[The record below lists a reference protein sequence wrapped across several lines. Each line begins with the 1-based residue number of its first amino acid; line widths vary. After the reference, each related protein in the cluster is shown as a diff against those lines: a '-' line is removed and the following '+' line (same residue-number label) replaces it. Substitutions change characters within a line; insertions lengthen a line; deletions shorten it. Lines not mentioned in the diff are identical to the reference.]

1 MFTNR
6 QNILVASGNQA
17 LVTAGVKL
25 FNTDGSL
32 NINPGQLG
40 IFNAKTHVAVNAVT
54 GGNEY
59 YIAVGI
65 DADGDGIAE
74 TIRKSAGE
82 EISKCGI
89 DAAQVKAPAEEC
101 PEIWDFVFDCV
112 ECNTDYALKVQTE
125 GVEWMPYFAN
135 QHLPTFTFNV
145 FTECCTECEEETPT
159 YACSAFVDEILEQ
172 ISQTRNEAANLIDQQ
187 YPFDAIALT
196 GNSTAGKTVTITVP
210 CYDGRPAAI
219 ENLTVS
225 TTLGAGAN
233 VYTNLCGTVANFPT
247 VLSNGTINPGQ
258 LPALAAALEAH
269 FALDDN
275 NVKITFYK
283 ACTNGCY
290 HMVITGD
297 DIIAISAQ
305 EFLDEGEVCGGT
317 SGTNGSTLTT
327 STPLTVGGVDYSC
340 GIRFIGHIFPQECGC
355 FPPKEY
361 KSTRGTKMRVFPASG
376 FDCKWAVNQVQ
387 ELSIA
392 QGQGADLRWLE
403 YKQQTG
409 GVGRVYDS
417 YHMHYGKLGVYG
429 DRVRESVTAACVP
442 YCKYDLIHH
451 TKSNPLAP
459 MGWTHNTH
467 LLTTVAIPSDDTNT
481 VNSWEDVL
489 DLLLGVGSCTLNTIS
504 CLGGNDDNEGVNSN
518 LN

>member
-6 QNILVASGNQA
+6 QNILVTSGNQG
-17 LVTAGVKL
+17 LVATGTKL
-25 FNTDGSL
+25 FNADGSL

-40 IFNAKTHVAVNAVT
+40 IFNARTHIAADESTFAN
-54 GGNEY
+54 GNEY

-89 DAAQVKAPAEEC
+89 DVAQVKAPTEEC
-101 PEIWDFVFDCV
+101 PQIWDFVFDCI
-112 ECNTDYALKVQTE
+112 ECDTDYALKVQME

-135 QHLPTFTFNV
+135 QHLPTFTFNHY
-145 FTECCTECEEETPT
+145 TKCCTECEETTPT
-159 YACSAFVDEILEQ
+159 VACSAFVDDI
-172 ISQTRNEAANLIDQQ
+172 ISQVAQTANEAANLIDQQ
-187 YPFDAIALT
+187 YPFTAIAL
-196 GNSTAGKTVTITVP
+196 GEYQVEVTLP
-210 CYDGRPAAI
+210 CRNNRPAAMDTITILGNTIDVCTEITVLADETMNVTAFNTIKDLI
-219 ENLTVS
+219 ETEE
-225 TTLGAGAN
+225 
-233 VYTNLCGTVANFPT
+233 PT
-247 VLSNGTINPGQ
+247 VT
-258 LPALAAALEAH
+258 A
-269 FALDDN
+269 
-275 NVKITFYK
+275 TFYK
-283 ACTNGCY
+283 KCTNGCY
-290 HMVITGD
+290 SLLLTSAD
-297 DIIAISAQ
+297 DISTAF
-305 EFLDEGEVCGGT
+305 EVVFLDEGDSCAA
-317 SGTNGSTLTT
+317 GSITYTQASPQVDTT
-327 STPLTVGGVDYSC
+327 SPITEDYSC

-361 KSTRGTKMRVFPASG
+361 KSTRGTKMRIFPVSG
-376 FDCKWAVNQVQ
+376 FDCKWDTTLVQ
-387 ELSIA
+387 DLQIA

-429 DRVRESVTAACVP
+429 DRVRESVTAACTS

-467 LLTTVAIPSDDTNT
+467 LLTTIAIPSDDTATRSDFEAALND
-481 VNSWEDVL
+481 NANG
-489 DLLLGVGSCTLNTIS
+489 LLGVGTCKLADVTCASDTA
-504 CLGGNDDNEGVNSN
+504 EGVNSK

>member
-6 QNILVASGNQA
+6 QNILVTSGDQG
-17 LVTAGVKL
+17 LVANGTKL
-25 FNTDGSL
+25 FNADGSL

-40 IFNAKTHVAVNAVT
+40 IFNAKTHTAINAGAIS

-89 DAAQVKAPAEEC
+89 DAAQVKAPTEEC
-101 PEIWDFVFDCV
+101 PEIWDFVFDCM
-112 ECNTDYALKVQTE
+112 ECNTDYALKVQVE

-135 QHLPTFTFNV
+135 QHLPTFTFNT
-145 FTECCTECEEETPT
+145 FTECCAECEEETPT
-159 YACSAFVDEILEQ
+159 YSCSTFVADI
-172 ISQTRNEAANLIDQQ
+172 ISQVTQTANEAANLIDQQ
-187 YPFDAIALT
+187 YPFDVVALGT
-196 GNSTAGKTVTITVP
+196 SQVEVTIP
-210 CYDGRPAAI
+210 CRNGRPAAI
-219 ENLTVS
+219 DSIVLNGNTYDV
-225 TTLGAGAN
+225 
-233 VYTNLCGTVANFPT
+233 CGNGPGDIGIT
-247 VLSNGTINPGQ
+247 VLSDETMNISQ
-258 LPALAAALEAH
+258 FSIIKSFIEAADA
-269 FALDDN
+269 D
-275 NVKITFYK
+275 VKVNFIK
-283 ACTNGCY
+283 KCTNGCWT
-290 HMVITGD
+290 MLITSND
-297 DIIAISAQ
+297 ADISTTFDIV
-305 EFLDEGEVCGGT
+305 FLDEGDTCGAGTIAYDETDPEVDV
-317 SGTNGSTLTT
+317 
-327 STPLTVGGVDYSC
+327 TPGITGDYSC
-340 GIRFIGHIFPQECGC
+340 GLRFIGHIFPQECGC

-467 LLTTVAIPSDDTNT
+467 LLTTVAIPSDDTT
-481 VNSWEDVL
+481 TIGAWETL
-489 DLLLGVGSCTLNTIS
+489 INGLLGVGTCTLTAVA
-504 CLGGNDDNEGVNSN
+504 CGNDDNEQVNST

>member
-1 MFTNR
+1 MLTNR
-6 QNILVASGNQA
+6 QNILVTSGNLA
-17 LVTAGVKL
+17 PKTSGKL
-25 FNTDGSL
+25 FNSDGS
-32 NINPGQLG
+32 INLLPGQIGL
-40 IFNAKTHVAVNAVT
+40 FNAKTHTAVANVS

-65 DADGDGIAE
+65 DADGDGI
-74 TIRKSAGE
+74 TDTLRKSAGE
-82 EISKCGI
+82 EISKCGV
-89 DAAQVKAPAEEC
+89 DAAQVKAPVEEC

-159 YACSAFVDEILEQ
+159 YACSAFVNEILEQ

-219 ENLTVS
+219 ADLVVN
-225 TTLGAGAN
+225 TTAGGSVA
-233 VYTNLCGTVANFPT
+233 YTDLCTNAADYPT

-258 LPALAAALEAH
+258 LSALAAALEAH

-290 HMVITGD
+290 HMVITGN
-297 DIIAISAQ
+297 DIVTISGQ
-305 EFLDEGEVCGGT
+305 KFLDEGEACGG
-317 SGTNGSTLTT
+317 SDGVNGSTLTT
-327 STPLTVGGVDYSC
+327 DTPLTVDGVDYTC

-459 MGWTHNTH
+459 MGWTNNTH
-467 LLTTVAIPSDDTNT
+467 LLTTIAIPSDDSATLAFETQINALIGAGT
-481 VNSWEDVL
+481 
-489 DLLLGVGSCTLNTIS
+489 CTLHSLACGSDAAEET
-504 CLGGNDDNEGVNSN
+504 NSN